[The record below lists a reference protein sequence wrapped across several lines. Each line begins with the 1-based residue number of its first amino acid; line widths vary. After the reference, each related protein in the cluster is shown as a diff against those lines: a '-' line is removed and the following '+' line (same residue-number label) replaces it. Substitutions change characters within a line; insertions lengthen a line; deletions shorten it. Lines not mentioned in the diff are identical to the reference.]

1 MNKLFLLT
9 LTIFS
14 FSSFAEE
21 TNNSSVSVGEIW
33 TLAKNSGNGMTI
45 GGEVLYLMPNSA
57 YETFRSRK
65 FNDWNQFSIVDTR
78 NLVKLRKGYQVEIL
92 ESLYQ
97 DNIFKVKLLSGNNK
111 NRKYYVIAED
121 LIRKYTLEET
131 E

>member
-1 MNKLFLLT
+1 
-9 LTIFS
+9 
-14 FSSFAEE
+14 
-21 TNNSSVSVGEIW
+21 
-33 TLAKNSGNGMTI
+33 
-45 GGEVLYLMPNSA
+45 MPNSA

-121 LIRKYTLEET
+121 LIKKYTLEET
-131 E
+131 EWKSILY